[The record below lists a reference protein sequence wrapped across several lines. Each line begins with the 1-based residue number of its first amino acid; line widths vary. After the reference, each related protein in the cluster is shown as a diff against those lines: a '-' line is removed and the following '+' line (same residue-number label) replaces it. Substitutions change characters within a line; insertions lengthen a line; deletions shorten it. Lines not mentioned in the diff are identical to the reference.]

1 MKTTFVTKARC
12 LRRNQFLVFLLT
24 LWTLSVANA
33 YAQSAAATLSG
44 TVTDE
49 RNAVVAGA
57 TVSAVNDATSL
68 TRKATTNSDGY
79 FTLPIL
85 PPGNY
90 TLRIEGQGFAI
101 LEKRDVIL
109 NVGDQRSLLIQLRV
123 SGVAAEVTVTS
134 EASLLN
140 ESPAVGTVV
149 NRQFAENL
157 PLNGRSFQS
166 LITLTPG
173 VALTKTSNYGGGQ
186 FSVNGQRANANYFMV
201 DGVSANIGISSA
213 QGLGQGGSGAL
224 PGLSATGGTNNL
236 VSLEA
241 LEEFRVQTST
251 FAPEFGRT
259 PGGQV
264 QIVTRAGTN
273 QWHGSVFNYFRNDA
287 LDANDWFNNRAGLR
301 RPALRQNNFGGVMG
315 GPISK
320 DKTFFFF
327 SYEGLRL
334 RLPQSGVTLVPSR
347 AARNAAPANVRAI
360 LNAYPLPTGQDFGDG
375 TAEQAATYSNPST
388 LDAASLRLDHA
399 FSDKLRIFG
408 RYNYSPSD
416 TVRRGAGIFAE
427 AASLNN
433 LALVNAK
440 TQTLT
445 LGATQIFGSRISNDV
460 RLNFSR
466 STAGTTYRLDDFGG
480 AVPFDEASLF
490 QSSVTNPNRF
500 FQIFLRGSGVPNLN
514 VGREVDN
521 QLEQFNLINNLT
533 FTTGSHMLKF
543 GADYRRIAP
552 GPQSGNGVGSYGQY
566 IRFNG
571 IGLTPAGVPAPDQS
585 LLSGFSNRALLL
597 INGNVPLAFQNFSA
611 YAQDTWRVNR
621 RLTLV
626 YGLRYDVNPA
636 PQGRDGFPLRTV
648 TGLDRPAS
656 IALAPVGTPLY
667 ETTYN
672 NFAPRVGASY
682 QLSDKAGRE
691 TVLRGGFG
699 VFYDLGTGR
708 SADAALGFPYTY
720 LSFVRDFRYP
730 LTPAQAAP
738 PVLDPAAPIETEI
751 YVTDPQ
757 LQLPRTYQFNV
768 TIDQAVGRNQ
778 TFTAT
783 YVGAVARKLLRGEYL
798 FFPNPKFSY
807 VVVTRNV
814 GTSDY
819 HALQL
824 QFQRRLSR
832 GLQGLVSY
840 TFAKAIDSGSDDVDF
855 FSGTTSTA
863 NAARVDRGVSDF
875 DVRHTLNAG
884 LTYNLAV
891 PKMNSMSDALL
902 RGFALDA
909 TFSAR
914 SAAPVNLIG
923 GFLSAGTN
931 GFNVRPDMVAN
942 RPLYLDDASVPGG
955 RRFNRAAFA
964 VPAPDASGNPT
975 RQGTLGRNVLRGFPL
990 YQLDLALRRQFV
1002 LTERLKLQFR
1012 AEAFNV
1018 FNRPNFADPVADLN
1032 SPLFGQS
1039 TQTFGRGLGNGG
1051 VISGFNPLYQVG
1063 GPRSLQLSL
1072 KLSF

>member
-1 MKTTFVTKARC
+1 MNRIFRYGFLIAISLFTLHPS
-12 LRRNQFLVFLLT
+12 LR
-24 LWTLSVANA
+24 
-33 YAQSAAATLSG
+33 AQSATATLSG
-44 TVTDE
+44 AVTDP
-49 RNAVVAGA
+49 AGA
-57 TVSAVNDATSL
+57 NVAKATITLQNSG
-68 TRKATTNSDGY
+68 TGIKRATTTNSDGY
-79 FTLPIL
+79 FTLPLL

-90 TLRIEGQGFAI
+90 TLTVEQQGFATI
-101 LEKRDVIL
+101 TNRDVIL
-109 NVGDQRSLLIQLRV
+109 NVGDQRSLLIQLNV
-123 SGVAAEVTVTS
+123 SGVAATVNVTDA
-134 EASLLN
+134 ASLLN
-140 ESPAVGTVV
+140 ESPSVGTVV
-149 NRQFAENL
+149 NRQFVENL

-173 VALTKTSNYGGGQ
+173 VALTRTSNYGGGQ
-186 FSVNGQRANANYFMV
+186 FSVNGQRASANYFTV

-273 QWHGSVFNYFRNDA
+273 DWHGSVFNYFRNDV
-287 LDANDWFNNRAGLR
+287 LDANDWFNNRAGLP
-301 RPALRQNNFGGVMG
+301 RPALRQNNFGGVLG
-315 GPISK
+315 GRLRK
-320 DKTFFFF
+320 DKDFFFL

-334 RLPQSGVTLVPSR
+334 RQPQSGITLVPSR
-347 AARNAAPANVRAI
+347 AARIAAPANVRAI
-360 LNAYPLPTGQDFGDG
+360 LNAYPLPNGRDFGDG
-375 TAEQAATYSNPST
+375 TAEQAATYSNPSS

-399 FSDKLRIFG
+399 FNDKVRIFG
-408 RYNYSPSD
+408 RYNYAPSD
-416 TVRRGAGIFAE
+416 TTRRGAGIFAE

-433 LALVNAK
+433 LAFVDSK
-440 TQTLT
+440 TQTFT
-445 LGATQIFGSRISNDV
+445 VGSTQIFGSRSSNDV
-460 RLNFSR
+460 RFNFSR

-480 AVPFDEASLF
+480 AVPLDEAGLF

-514 VGREVDN
+514 IGREVDN
-521 QLEQFNLINNLT
+521 QLEQLNLVNNLT
-533 FTTGSHMLKF
+533 LTKDSHTLKF
-543 GADYRRIAP
+543 GADYRRIAA
-552 GPQSGNGVGSYGQY
+552 GPQSGNGAGSYGQY

-571 IGLTPAGVPAPDQS
+571 IGLTAAGTPAPAQS
-585 LLSGFSNRALLL
+585 VLSGVANRALLL

-611 YAQDTWRVNR
+611 YAQDAWRVNR

-636 PQGRDGFPLRTV
+636 PQGRDGFALRTV

-667 ETTYN
+667 ETTYG

-699 VFYDLGTGR
+699 VFYDLGAGR
-708 SADAALGFPYTY
+708 TADAALGFPYTY

-768 TIDQAVGRNQ
+768 TIDQSLGSHQ
-778 TFTAT
+778 TFTAS
-783 YVGAVARKLLRGEYL
+783 YVGAVARNLLRGEYL
-798 FFPNPKFSY
+798 YFPNPKFSY

-814 GTSDY
+814 GASDY

-840 TFAKAIDSGSDDVDF
+840 TFAKSIDSGSDDVDF
-855 FSGTTSTA
+855 FGGTTNTT
-863 NAARVDRGVSDF
+863 NAARADRGVSDF

-884 LTYNLAV
+884 LTYNLPAPQLNELGNV
-891 PKMNSMSDALL
+891 LL

-931 GFNVRPDMVAN
+931 GFNVRPDLVAGK
-942 RPLYLDDASVPGG
+942 PLYLDDRAAPGG
-955 RRFNRAAFA
+955 KRFNRAAFA
-964 VPAPDASGNPT
+964 VPAPDADGNPT

-990 YQLDLALRRQFV
+990 YQLDLALRRQFD
-1002 LTERLKLQFR
+1002 LTERLKLQLR

-1018 FNRPNFADPVADLN
+1018 FNRANFGDPVADLN
-1032 SPLFGQS
+1032 SSLFGQS